1 MAGMTGSTVMRDEAT
16 SEVGPGELTP
26 RLRLGILRLGRKL
39 RQQHA
44 EGEVTASMLSALSTI
59 DRAGPMTLG
68 EVASL
73 EQVQPPTMTRIVGRL
88 VDLGL
93 VGRTVDEADRRV
105 QRVAVTK
112 EGRRFVERSRSR
124 RDAYLAK
131 RLARLTE
138 DERAVLARAVPLI
151 ERLAGGDE

>member
-1 MAGMTGSTVMRDEAT
+1 MTGLVSSD
-16 SEVGPGELTP
+16 LTP
-26 RLRLGILRLGRKL
+26 RLRLGVLRLGRKL

-59 DRAGPMTLG
+59 ERGGTMALG
-68 EVASL
+68 EVAAV

-93 VGRTVDEADRRV
+93 VGRTVDDADRRV
-105 QRVAVTK
+105 QRVVVTK
-112 EGRRFVERSRSR
+112 AGHRFLASSRSR

-131 RLARLTE
+131 RLARLTDE
-138 DERAVLARAVPLI
+138 ERAVLGRAVPLL
-151 ERLAGGDE
+151 ERLAEGEDS